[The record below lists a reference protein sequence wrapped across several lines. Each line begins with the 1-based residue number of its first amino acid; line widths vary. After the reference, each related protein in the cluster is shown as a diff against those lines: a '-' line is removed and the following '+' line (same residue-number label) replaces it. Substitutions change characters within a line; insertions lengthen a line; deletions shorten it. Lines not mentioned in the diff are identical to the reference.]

1 MQVLVRG
8 ATRTQLRNLTA
19 LRTALAVCG
28 NIARAIS
35 VSDGVLV
42 EYEDPAQSERPPHHA
57 RHCTPRTL
65 HCTPP
70 HTNARPH
77 RIASRMGTPR
87 RVSGRHAT
95 HATAR
100 HHPPRTLHA
109 RIASN
114 CT

>member
-42 EYEDPAQSERPPHHA
+42 EYEDPAQSERPPHYA
-57 RHCTPRTL
+57 R

-70 HTNARPH
+70 HTNARLH

-87 RVSGRHAT
+87 RVSGRHTT

-100 HHPPRTLHA
+100 HRTPMHA
-109 RIASN
+109 RIAPHRTWGP
-114 CT
+114 CAG